1 MEFDLSVIAD
11 KIQKNEFAKNFINEL
26 EKAVKND
33 NNTDDIKLTSEEEL
47 EFEKRQFNFLQQYF
61 ENELDDMYIVTN
73 KYKNDNNFHR
83 YKVAKYK
90 DNLECKYIALKE
102 ELPKDIKI
110 RDVVRKIDGRYI
122 KDEQATEYIK
132 QSLSKIKQEIIDKRI

>member
-1 MEFDLSVIAD
+1 MEFDLNIIND

-26 EKAVKND
+26 EKAIKND
-33 NNTDDIKLTSEEEL
+33 NNIKLTPKEEL
-47 EFEKRQFNFLQQYF
+47 EYEKREFSFLQEYF
-61 ENELDDMYIVTN
+61 ANELDNLYIVTN
-73 KYKNDNNFHR
+73 KYENDIDYHR

-102 ELPKDIKI
+102 ELPEDIKI
-110 RDVVRKIDGRYI
+110 RDVVRKIDGKYI
-122 KDEQATEYIK
+122 KDDQVTEYIK